1 MPEDLKDRII
11 RYVTYTAILAIFVGG
26 VCCIYPTYLEI
37 ESLKRENANLT
48 ERIEEKKREIAEL
61 KDYQRRFST
70 DPDFV
75 EQIARKNRQVY
86 PGELV
91 FVFEK
96 E

>member
-1 MPEDLKDRII
+1 MPEDLKDRLI
-11 RYVTYTAILAIFVGG
+11 RYVTYATIFAIFVGG
-26 VCCIYPTYLEI
+26 VICTYPTYLQI
-37 ESLKRENANLT
+37 ESLKVENNNLSA
-48 ERIEEKKREIAEL
+48 RIEEKQREIAEL
-61 KDYQRRFST
+61 KDYQRRFNT

-75 EQIARKNRQVY
+75 EHIARQNRQVY